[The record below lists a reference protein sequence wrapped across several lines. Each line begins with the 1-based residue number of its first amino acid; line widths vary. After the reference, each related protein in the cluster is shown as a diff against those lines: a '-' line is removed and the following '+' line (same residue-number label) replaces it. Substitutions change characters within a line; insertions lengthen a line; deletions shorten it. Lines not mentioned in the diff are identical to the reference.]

1 MDNLCYSLFCDKV
14 FNLIKPALTLHY
26 SLCYK
31 PWYIEVPISIFNWW
45 SKTQLTLS
53 FFVHAG
59 HQWTW
64 QKLANSDIVPVS
76 NASDLFYSILFP
88 LCARC
93 LSYCKTIFS
102 KTTFQYFGIKKKVY
116 DSCYCFFCWWL
127 NNLIVF
133 PFSFYLM
140 EQWHRE
146 HNVSSAS
153 DFFCSVLIKVSAKRN
168 VLSLSS
174 TIYILTLSR
183 HRTIVAIRFF
193 LPFICL
199 MINII
204 TNTITN
210 ASELFLMLCVCCFSW
225 CKIKFAAKLNVLS
238 PCTPIYIFTRSR
250 PHTSWLLFLFLL
262 IVILKQPVP
271 FFSLHVDDQ
280 WIAVRVPRK

>member
-14 FNLIKPALTLHY
+14 FNLIKSALTLHY

-76 NASDLFYSILFP
+76 NASDFFYSILFP

-102 KTTFQYFGIKKKVY
+102 KTTFHYFGIKKKVY

-193 LPFICL
+193 YPLYVWWSILLLIQLLMLQNCFWCYVFVASVDVKLNLLQNSTFCLPVLPF
-199 MINII
+199 
-204 TNTITN
+204 T
-210 ASELFLMLCVCCFSW
+210 FSPDPDHIHRG
-225 CKIKFAAKLNVLS
+225 C
-238 PCTPIYIFTRSR
+238 Y
-250 PHTSWLLFLFLL
+250 
-262 IVILKQPVP
+262 
-271 FFSLHVDDQ
+271 FFFC
-280 WIAVRVPRK
+280 W